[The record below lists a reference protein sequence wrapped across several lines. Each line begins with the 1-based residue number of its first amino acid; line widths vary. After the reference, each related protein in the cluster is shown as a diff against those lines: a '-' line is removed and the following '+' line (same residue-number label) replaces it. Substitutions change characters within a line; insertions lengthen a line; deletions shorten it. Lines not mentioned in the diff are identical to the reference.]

1 MNELPLTRRELLLTS
16 AALLA
21 LPAQAE
27 DALWSASF
35 KTPEGGDLAF
45 KLLRGRWLLLNFWA
59 TWCAPCVKEMPELDR
74 FHREHKAKGWE
85 VVGLAIDGPTPVR
98 QFLARR
104 PVAYSVGL
112 AGLNGNDLMAKLG
125 HAKRT
130 LPFTLI
136 ANPAGKIVWRHVGET
151 DFAGLNAQRKALKA
165 P

>member
-1 MNELPLTRRELLLTS
+1 MNELRLTRRALLLAST
-16 AALLA
+16 ACLA
-21 LPAQAE
+21 LPVQAE

-35 KTPEGGDLAF
+35 KTPEDGDLSF
-45 KLLRGRWLLLNFWA
+45 KALRGRWLLLNFWA

-74 FHREHKAKGWE
+74 FHREHKAKGWD

-104 PVAYSVGL
+104 PVAYPIGL

-136 ANPAGKIVWRHVGET
+136 ASPAGQIVWRHVGET
-151 DFAGLNAQRKALKA
+151 DFASLNAQRKALKA